1 MNKVY
6 LMDCMEG
13 MRGTPDKYYDLAV
26 VDPPYGIGE
35 DGEKNHSRGTL
46 AKVTMYTPKDW
57 DKEPPLKE
65 YFMELQRVSKYQII
79 WGANHF
85 IEHIPN
91 ANSSCWVVWDKEN
104 GENDFADCELA
115 WTSFDTAVRRFKF
128 RWAGMLQ
135 GNMKNKETRIH
146 PTQKPIALYDWIF
159 QKYATK
165 GMKIL
170 DTHAGSMSSV
180 ISAMKNEMQITAY
193 EIDSDYFNA
202 GKKRIETYLMQGD
215 MFNQPKIE
223 FIS

>member
-1 MNKVY
+1 
-6 LMDCMEG
+6 
-13 MRGTPDKYYDLAV
+13 
-26 VDPPYGIGE
+26 
-35 DGEKNHSRGTL
+35 
-46 AKVTMYTPKDW
+46 
-57 DKEPPLKE
+57 
-65 YFMELQRVSKYQII
+65 
-79 WGANHF
+79 
-85 IEHIPN
+85 
-91 ANSSCWVVWDKEN
+91 
-104 GENDFADCELA
+104 
-115 WTSFDTAVRRFKF
+115 
-128 RWAGMLQ
+128 MLQ

-159 QKYATK
+159 AKYATK

-202 GKKRIETYLMQGD
+202 GKKRIETYLKQGD

>member
-26 VDPPYGIGE
+26 VDPPYGLGE
-35 DGEKNHSRGTL
+35 RLTNGGGKRFKKHNRTKKELVAFDDK
-46 AKVTMYTPKDW
+46 TPDY
-57 DKEPPLKE
+57 E
-65 YFMELQRVSKYQII
+65 YFSELFRVSKNQII
-79 WGANHF
+79 WGANYF
-85 IEHIPN
+85 ELPATRCVLI
-91 ANSSCWVVWDKEN
+91 WDKVTFKEFT
-104 GENDFADCELA
+104 GSDFELA
-115 WTSFDTAVRRFKF
+115 WTSFDYAAKSF
-128 RWAGMLQ
+128 RMSRIQALRNG
-135 GNMKNKETRIH
+135 TIH

-159 QKYATK
+159 AKYATK

-202 GKKRIETYLMQGD
+202 GKKRIETYLQQGD

>member
-6 LMDCMEG
+6 LMDCMQG
-13 MRGTPDKYYDLAV
+13 MSGTPDRFYDLAV
-26 VDPPYGIGE
+26 VDPPYGIG
-35 DGEKNHSRGTL
+35 DFQTTGDANNYKIKREK
-46 AKVTMYTPKDW
+46 KYKDVMDW
-57 DKEPPLKE
+57 NKSIPNDE
-65 YFMELQRVSKYQII
+65 YFKELLRVSKHQII
-79 WGANHF
+79 WGANYYNCF
-85 IEHIPN
+85 GTGGALI
-91 ANSSCWVVWDKEN
+91 WDKEN
-104 GENDFADCELA
+104 ESSERYSNCEIASISLQKKV
-115 WTSFDTAVRRFKF
+115 SIFRF
-128 RWAGMLQ
+128 RWNGFIQ
-135 GNMKNKETRIH
+135 GNMKTKEERIH
-146 PTQKPIALYDWIF
+146 SCQKPIALYDWIF
-159 QKYATK
+159 AKYATK

>member
-13 MRGTPDKYYDLAV
+13 MRGTPDKYYDLACI
-26 VDPPYGIGE
+26 DPNYGIGV
-35 DGEKNHSRGTL
+35 NHNMGRRKGDKKSQYKP
-46 AKVTMYTPKDW
+46 AVW
-57 DKEPPLKE
+57 DKESVSE
-65 YFMELQRVSKYQII
+65 ELLDEVFRVSKNQII

-85 IEHIPN
+85 ISKMPYD
-91 ANSSCWVVWDKEN
+91 SSCWLMWDKLFSE
-104 GENDFADCELA
+104 DVTFAQFELA
-115 WTSFDTAVRRFKF
+115 WTSFNSTCKKF
-128 RWAGMLQ
+128 TIHPSQ
-135 GNMKNKETRIH
+135 INRIH

-159 QKYATK
+159 AKYATK

-202 GKKRIETYLMQGD
+202 GKKRIENYLMQGD